1 MGRRRVTLTLIPL
14 MGPFHLRF
22 PLYNAVSVRD
32 VLAAFEPDA
41 VVTTALLPEAFVTP
55 DWQDTPEV
63 PLPLTVVPWAERKG
77 VDVVGVL
84 EPSPDPSAEA
94 DFQRYLSQYEKTR
107 NTVAQLNALLR
118 PLNALLQ
125 EGLTLTRIHEEVVP
139 IIREQQEVKEEAFGD
154 GPGTDWLRERVQVIA
169 KRILALPHER
179 VAILASADHLP
190 FLEDA
195 LKDSALRDSTRVIPP
210 TEPEPTEEVRERS
223 LLDFAFRVDVSEPG
237 NVIAQLRSLEVAEAR
252 FHEANLL
259 LANGHTTEALDLLE
273 AASRG
278 DFSKPYY
285 LPGYLL
291 SRLGQLRD
299 LVGERDG
306 ALRAYKGVRALAWAP
321 REALEAAEAG
331 LAAPFEGLR
340 EEAVR

>member
-1 MGRRRVTLTLIPL
+1 MKLTLVPL

-22 PLYNAVSVRD
+22 PLYNAVSVKDIVRD
-32 VLAAFEPDA
+32 VQPDVVATTVLEPD
-41 VVTTALLPEAFVTP
+41 TFSTL
-55 DWQDTPEV
+55 DWQDTPEI
-63 PLPLTVVPWAERKG
+63 PLPLSVVPWARRNGKE
-77 VDVVGVL
+77 VYGVL

-107 NTVAQLNALLR
+107 GTVAQLGALLR

-125 EGLTLTRIHEEVVP
+125 EGLTLKRIRQEVVP
-139 IIREQQEVKEEAFGD
+139 IIREQAEVKEEAFGD
-154 GPGTDWLRERVQVIA
+154 GPGTDWLRERIQVMA
-169 KRILALPHER
+169 ARILALPHER
-179 VAILASADHLP
+179 VAALASIDHVP

-195 LKDSALRDSTRVIPP
+195 LRDKAELVLPS
-210 TEPEPTEEVRERS
+210 ESEPTEEVRTRS
-223 LLDFAFRVDVSEPG
+223 LLDFAFRGDVPEPG
-237 NVIAQLRSLEVAEAR
+237 NVIAQLRSSDLAEAR

-259 LANGHTTEALDLLE
+259 LANGHTVEALDLLE

-278 DFSKPYY
+278 DFSEPYY

-299 LVGERDG
+299 LAGERDG

-321 REALEAAEAG
+321 HEAIRAAEAG
-331 LAAPFEGLR
+331 LAAPFEGLQ
-340 EEAVR
+340 EKV